1 MESYGFKFLQ
11 GYGLTET
18 SPLVTG
24 TSLKCDASGTVG
36 KAVEGVEVRIDL
48 SKNED
53 ENSNI
58 GEIIVKGNNVMIGYY
73 QDAEETEKVLKD
85 DWFYTGD
92 LGYFDLRGNL
102 IITGRTKN
110 VIVMNNGKN
119 VFPEELETLI
129 NKIPYIAESMVYDKK
144 EKNLKESMLTARV
157 SLDMDYINEKFENN
171 IPSDYELYTIIFDE
185 IKKVNR
191 MMPSYKIIKEVE
203 IKKDEFA
210 KTTTMKIK
218 RYEEIENTDYNN
230 IITKD
235 ILKQNKENKKKKIKI
250 VNVKAEKLNKKV

>member
-1 MESYGFKFLQ
+1 
-11 GYGLTET
+11 
-18 SPLVTG
+18 
-24 TSLKCDASGTVG
+24 
-36 KAVEGVEVRIDL
+36 
-48 SKNED
+48 
-53 ENSNI
+53 
-58 GEIIVKGNNVMIGYY
+58 
-73 QDAEETEKVLKD
+73 
-85 DWFYTGD
+85 
-92 LGYFDLRGNL
+92 
-102 IITGRTKN
+102 
-110 VIVMNNGKN
+110 
-119 VFPEELETLI
+119 
-129 NKIPYIAESMVYDKK
+129 
-144 EKNLKESMLTARV
+144 
-157 SLDMDYINEKFENN
+157 MDYINEKFENN